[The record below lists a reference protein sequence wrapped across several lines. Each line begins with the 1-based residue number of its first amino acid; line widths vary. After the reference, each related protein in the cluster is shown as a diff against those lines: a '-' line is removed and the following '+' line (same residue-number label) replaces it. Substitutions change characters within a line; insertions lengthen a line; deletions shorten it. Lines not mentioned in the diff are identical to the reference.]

1 MAKTKTIRDIDVG
14 DKRVFVRV
22 DFNVPFDENGKVS
35 DNTRV
40 VAALPTIKYLLDAG
54 AKVILASHL
63 GRPKGRVN
71 PEFSLKPVAEEL
83 AAQLDMPVQFCED
96 CVGLDVEA
104 AVNSLQ
110 SGSVLLL
117 ENVRF
122 HAGEEG
128 NDPAFAKQL
137 GALADVFVNDA
148 FGTAHRA
155 HASTAGIT
163 AFVDTSVCGLL
174 IERELAFL
182 GEKTDDPVKPFTVI
196 LGGAKVSDKI
206 KVIDRLL
213 DRADTILIGGAMAYT
228 FALAK
233 GMKVG
238 DSLSEPDM
246 IDIAQ
251 AALNKA
257 KEKGVSFLLPV
268 DTAITDSLDFGT
280 RSVGS
285 LKINEGDIPDGWEG
299 VDIGPKTIELYKQ
312 VVAESKTVLWNGP
325 MGVFEI
331 EACSKGTFAV
341 ADAVA
346 ANQES
351 VSIIGGGDSVKAIKN
366 SGNGD
371 KVSFISTGGGASLNI
386 LEGKEL
392 PGVSALDTLES

>member
-1 MAKTKTIRDIDVG
+1 MAKTKTIRDIDVQG
-14 DKRVFVRV
+14 KRVFVRV
-22 DFNVPFDENGKVS
+22 DFNVPLDENGKVS
-35 DNTRV
+35 DNTRIV
-40 VAALPTIKYLLDAG
+40 GALPTITYLLDAG

-63 GRPKGRVN
+63 GRPKGQVN
-71 PEFSLKPVAEEL
+71 PLFSLKPAAEEL
-83 AAQLDMPVQFCED
+83 AAQLGKPVQFAED
-96 CVGLDVEA
+96 CIGPDVEA
-104 AVNSLQ
+104 AVNSLE

-122 HAGEEG
+122 HTGEES
-128 NDPAFAKQL
+128 NDPGFAKQL
-137 GALADVFVNDA
+137 GALADIFVNDA

-163 AFVDTSVCGLL
+163 AFVESSVCGFL
-174 IERELAFL
+174 IEKELAFL
-182 GEKTDDPVKPFTVI
+182 GDKTNDPVKPFTVI

-213 DRADTILIGGAMAYT
+213 EKADTILIGGAMAYT

-238 DSLSEPDM
+238 DSLSEPDKV
-246 IDIAQ
+246 DVAQ
-251 AALNKA
+251 AALDKA
-257 KEKGVSFLLPV
+257 KEKGVRFLLPV
-268 DTAITDSLDFGT
+268 DTAITDSLDFGS

-285 LKINEGDIPDGWEG
+285 LEIVEGDIPDGWEG

-346 ANQES
+346 ANQDAI
-351 VSIIGGGDSVKAIKN
+351 SIIGCGDSVKAIKN
-366 SGNGD
+366 SGNGE
-371 KVSFISTGGGASLNI
+371 KVSFISTGGGASLNF

>member
-1 MAKTKTIRDIDVG
+1 MAKTKTIRDINVQDQ
-14 DKRVFVRV
+14 RVFVRV
-22 DFNVPFDENGKVS
+22 DFNVPLDENGKVS
-35 DNTRV
+35 DNTRI
-40 VAALPTIKYLLDAG
+40 VAALPTITHLIEAG
-54 AKVILASHL
+54 AKIILASHL
-63 GRPKGRVN
+63 GRPKGKVN
-71 PEFSLKPVAEEL
+71 PAFSLKPAAEEL
-83 AAQLDMPVQFCED
+83 AVQLGKPVQFAED
-96 CVGLDVEA
+96 CVGSDVES
-104 AVNSLQ
+104 AVNALD

-128 NDPAFAKQL
+128 NDPEFAKQL
-137 GALADVFVNDA
+137 GALADIFVNDA

-163 AFVDTSVCGLL
+163 AYVDISVCGFL

-182 GEKTDDPVKPFTVI
+182 GDKTNDPVKPFTVI

-213 DRADTILIGGAMAYT
+213 EKADTILIGGAMAYT

-238 DSLSEPDM
+238 NSLSEPDKV
-246 IDIAQ
+246 DIAH
-251 AALNKA
+251 AALDKA
-257 KEKGVSFLLPV
+257 KEKGVRFLLPI
-268 DTAITDSLDFGT
+268 DTAITDSLDFGS

-285 LKINEGDIPDGWEG
+285 LEICEGDIPDGWEG

-312 VVAESKTVLWNGP
+312 VVSESKTILWNGP

-346 ANQES
+346 ANQEAI
-351 VSIIGGGDSVKAIKN
+351 SIIGGGDSVKAIKN

-371 KVSFISTGGGASLNI
+371 KVSFISTGGGASLNF
-386 LEGKEL
+386 LEGKDL
-392 PGVSALDTLES
+392 PGVTALDTLES

>member
-1 MAKTKTIRDIDVG
+1 MAKTKTIRDISVQ

-22 DFNVPFDENGKVS
+22 DFNVPLDENGKVS
-35 DNTRV
+35 DNTRI
-40 VAALPTIKYLLDAG
+40 VAALPTITYLIEAG

-63 GRPKGRVN
+63 GRPKGQVN
-71 PEFSLKPVAEEL
+71 PAFSLKPAAEEL
-83 AAQLDMPVQFCED
+83 AVQLGKPVQFAED
-96 CVGLDVEA
+96 CVGPDVEA
-104 AVNSLQ
+104 AVNALEA
-110 SGSVLLL
+110 GSVLLL

-128 NDPAFAKQL
+128 NDPEFAKQL

-163 AFVDTSVCGLL
+163 AYVDTNVCGFL

-182 GEKTDDPVKPFTVI
+182 GDKTSDPVKPFTVI

-213 DRADTILIGGAMAYT
+213 EKADTILIGGAMAYT

-238 DSLSEPDM
+238 GNLSETDKV
-246 IDIAQ
+246 DIAQ
-251 AALNKA
+251 AALDKA
-257 KEKGVSFLLPV
+257 KEKGVRFLLPI
-268 DTAITDSLDFGT
+268 DTAITDSLDFGS

-285 LKINEGDIPDGWEG
+285 LEIIEGDIPDGWEG

-312 VVAESKTVLWNGP
+312 VVSESKTLLWNGP

-346 ANQES
+346 ANQDAI
-351 VSIIGGGDSVKAIKN
+351 SIIGGGDSVKAIKN

-371 KVSFISTGGGASLNI
+371 KVSFISTGGGASLNF

-392 PGVSALDTLES
+392 PGVSALDTVES

>member
-1 MAKTKTIRDIDVG
+1 MGKTKTIRDINVQ

-22 DFNVPFDENGKVS
+22 DFNVPLDETGKVS
-35 DNTRV
+35 DNTRI
-40 VAALPTIKYLLDAG
+40 VAALPTIKHLIEAD

-63 GRPKGRVN
+63 GRPKGQPN
-71 PEFSLKPVAEEL
+71 PVFSLKPAAEEL
-83 AAQLDMPVQFCED
+83 AVQLGKPVQFAED
-96 CVGLDVEA
+96 CVGPDVEA
-104 AVNSLQ
+104 AVNALP

-117 ENVRF
+117 ENVRY

-128 NDPAFAKQL
+128 NDPEFAKQL
-137 GALADVFVNDA
+137 GSLADVYVNDA

-163 AFVDTSVCGLL
+163 AYVDTCVAGFL

-182 GEKTDDPVKPFTVI
+182 GDKTENPVKPFTVI

-213 DRADTILIGGAMAYT
+213 EKADNIIIGGAMAYT
-228 FALAK
+228 FALANGK
-233 GMKVG
+233 KVG
-238 DSLSEPDM
+238 NSLSEPDKVEV
-246 IDIAQ
+246 AQ
-251 AALNKA
+251 SAINKA
-257 KEKGVSFLLPV
+257 AEKGVRFLLPI
-268 DTAITDSLDFGT
+268 DTRITNALDFGS
-280 RSVGS
+280 RSVGEMDVV
-285 LKINEGDIPDGWEG
+285 EGDIPDGWEG
-299 VDIGPKTIELYKQ
+299 VDIGPKTVELYKQ

-346 ANQES
+346 ENQEAI
-351 VSIIGGGDSVKAIKN
+351 SIIGGGDSVKAIKN

-371 KVSFISTGGGASLNI
+371 KVSFISTGGGASLNF

-392 PGVSALDTLES
+392 PGVSSLDTI